1 MNQEIGLI
9 HKIKSAVSRYKLLH
23 FKEFNFEK
31 REKELSVFLKDLAKE
46 LDMSLNII
54 KYKGKDIV
62 PKIKM
67 DSGNLNIVLVA
78 NTLLTNEKE
87 DIRELL
93 DSIKY
98 FTSSSLYNDKIINQ
112 GKQYQVKDDQLHSTI
127 IIISDKYLSLNSK
140 EALGSINSNYLVS
153 MKMNHLFQDENVKH
167 DFDDKVEELHAKIVS
182 IVDKGKDK
190 ETIKSKV
197 IDLINNEGRGI
208 LYALLSLDSKLFKIP
223 ADIKNIIEKN
233 ILIEEKA
240 VMNKNTKTTKKRFFE
255 EDEELL
261 DSGIAQEGI
270 DEDIFDDEESIETSM
285 ESDDFESDEEMEDE
299 DFESEDFEDE
309 EMEDED
315 FEDEEFE
322 SEESEEMEE
331 EPASHEDIS
340 QELDSVIAS
349 IENDIDRLKDVQD
362 DIEEHTME
370 EGEEVE

>member
-1 MNQEIGLI
+1 M
-9 HKIKSAVSRYKLLH
+9 H

-112 GKQYQVKDDQLHSTI
+112 GKQYQVKDEELHSNI

-167 DFDDKVEELHAKIVS
+167 DFDDKVEKLHSKIVS

-190 ETIKSKV
+190 ETIKSKI

-261 DSGIAQEGI
+261 DSGIAEEGI
-270 DEDIFDDEESIETSM
+270 DEDIFDDEESVETPM
-285 ESDDFESDEEMEDE
+285 ESDEEDFESEDDDFESDEE
-299 DFESEDFEDE
+299 DF
-309 EMEDED
+309 EDED

>member
-112 GKQYQVKDDQLHSTI
+112 GKQYQVKDEELHSNI
-127 IIISDKYLSLNSK
+127 III
-140 EALGSINSNYLVS
+140 
-153 MKMNHLFQDENVKH
+153 
-167 DFDDKVEELHAKIVS
+167 
-182 IVDKGKDK
+182 
-190 ETIKSKV
+190 
-197 IDLINNEGRGI
+197 
-208 LYALLSLDSKLFKIP
+208 
-223 ADIKNIIEKN
+223 
-233 ILIEEKA
+233 
-240 VMNKNTKTTKKRFFE
+240 
-255 EDEELL
+255 
-261 DSGIAQEGI
+261 
-270 DEDIFDDEESIETSM
+270 
-285 ESDDFESDEEMEDE
+285 
-299 DFESEDFEDE
+299 
-309 EMEDED
+309 
-315 FEDEEFE
+315 
-322 SEESEEMEE
+322 
-331 EPASHEDIS
+331 
-340 QELDSVIAS
+340 
-349 IENDIDRLKDVQD
+349 LK
-362 DIEEHTME
+362 
-370 EGEEVE
+370 

>member
-1 MNQEIGLI
+1 
-9 HKIKSAVSRYKLLH
+9 
-23 FKEFNFEK
+23 
-31 REKELSVFLKDLAKE
+31 
-46 LDMSLNII
+46 
-54 KYKGKDIV
+54 
-62 PKIKM
+62 
-67 DSGNLNIVLVA
+67 
-78 NTLLTNEKE
+78 
-87 DIRELL
+87 
-93 DSIKY
+93 
-98 FTSSSLYNDKIINQ
+98 
-112 GKQYQVKDDQLHSTI
+112 
-127 IIISDKYLSLNSK
+127 
-140 EALGSINSNYLVS
+140 

-285 ESDDFESDEEMEDE
+285 ESDEDFESDDFESDEEMEDE